1 MSTAGSPRKR
11 PSPNPVGAGL
21 ADFPGSARIWIF
33 GTDRELEA
41 DETEALLGAVDEFL
55 REWAA
60 HGVPLRATRSWRH
73 GRFLIVAVDMERAP
87 PSGCS
92 IDALVHVL
100 RDLEDRL
107 GARFLGNEAVWYRD
121 GSGAIRRASRPEF
134 RELARRGGVTPRST
148 VFDNSITALSELRAG
163 RWEGPALERWHAA
176 LFDR

>member
-1 MSTAGSPRKR
+1 MKTAR
-11 PSPNPVGAGL
+11 L
-21 ADFPGSARIWIF
+21 EDFPDSARIWIF
-33 GTDRELEA
+33 GTDRKLGA
-41 DETEALLGAVDEFL
+41 AETEQLLGCVDGFL
-55 REWAA
+55 QGWAA

-121 GSGAIRRASRPEF
+121 DTGAIRRASRPEF
-134 RELARRGGVTPRST
+134 RQLAQQGGVTLSST

-163 RWEGPALERWHAA
+163 RWEGPASERWHAA
-176 LFDR
+176 LLGR

>member
-1 MSTAGSPRKR
+1 MT
-11 PSPNPVGAGL
+11 VETME
-21 ADFPGSARIWIF
+21 DFPGSARIWIF
-33 GTDRELEA
+33 GTDRELGAREA
-41 DETEALLGAVDEFL
+41 NELLVSVDGFL
-55 REWAA
+55 QGWAA

-73 GRFLIVAVDMERAP
+73 GRFLIVAVDLERAP

-107 GARFLGNEAVWYRD
+107 GTRFPGNEAVWYRD
-121 GSGAIRRASRPEF
+121 DGGAIRQATRAEF
-134 RELARRGGVTPRST
+134 RELARQGGVTPRSV

-163 RWEGPALERWHAA
+163 RWEGPASESWHRG